1 MMARVRMAR
10 IVSAN
15 VVVVVIDCCDH
26 HQCKMRNVFVIE
38 LSVQGSNSSESS
50 DKKTEFA
57 VVALL

>member
-1 MMARVRMAR
+1 MAR

>member
-10 IVSAN
+10 IVSEN

-26 HQCKMRNVFVIE
+26 HQCKMR
-38 LSVQGSNSSESS
+38 
-50 DKKTEFA
+50 KKTEFA